1 MGSEMCIRDSIW
13 ISERHTFPLYYDD
26 ALARSGRHLPEESDH
41 SPSFFVPGLIPDTP
55 LHHFSYCVNSIMPPK
70 KPEDLPQPDI
80 KRFKHLEYTVV
91 TLEKADLPSSSPRG
105 VYYRYVVANT
115 VSEVTGYRQGTK
127 REVMSYCSTLIDDLN
142 MRTIPKKKD

>member
-1 MGSEMCIRDSIW
+1 
-13 ISERHTFPLYYDD
+13 
-26 ALARSGRHLPEESDH
+26 
-41 SPSFFVPGLIPDTP
+41 
-55 LHHFSYCVNSIMPPK
+55 MPPK

-105 VYYRYVVANT
+105 VYYRYVVATT

>member
-1 MGSEMCIRDSIW
+1 MPESIIW
-13 ISERHTFPLYYDD
+13 ISEGQTFPLYYPD
-26 ALARSGRHLPEESDH
+26 AQASSGHHLAEKPDH
-41 SPSFFVPGLIPDTP
+41 SLSLFVPGSIQDAP
-55 LHHFSYCVNSIMPPK
+55 LPHFLYCVNSIMPPK

>member
-1 MGSEMCIRDSIW
+1 
-13 ISERHTFPLYYDD
+13 
-26 ALARSGRHLPEESDH
+26 
-41 SPSFFVPGLIPDTP
+41 
-55 LHHFSYCVNSIMPPK
+55 MPPK

-80 KRFKHLEYTVV
+80 QRFKHLEYTVV